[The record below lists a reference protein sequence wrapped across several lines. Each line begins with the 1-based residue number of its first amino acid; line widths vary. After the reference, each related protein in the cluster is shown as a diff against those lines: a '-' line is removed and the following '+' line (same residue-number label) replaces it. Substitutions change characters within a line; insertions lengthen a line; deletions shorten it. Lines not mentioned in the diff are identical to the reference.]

1 MSLLTTLDSTFWLAG
16 PVLDPATPF
25 LHHIPVLKSL
35 AARINTLWT
44 QYQSQSHRSNDDQ
57 AQQANDYPKTQE
69 LLAMSMILAL
79 RFSRVVLLQ
88 LPTHPRYQ
96 NRVHAA
102 VLRPLVQEASK
113 FLVQV
118 EQYKADEDLSLL
130 APQVAESTEVPC
142 ESDRYNNRTELSVSV
157 VVSSDLVPETT
168 VENSGAKDT
177 HRSDV
182 TNIETNSQL
191 HQLSLPKPSP
201 SLVNPGGATAQLNV
215 ATQIG
220 TIPHPV
226 SPAPMETNESPSAED
241 TPSPPLS
248 KSIDDQATKRDTL
261 QMLVSLASLST
272 LGGRQGGPSAS
283 QSDKDLSFPRRLSAV
298 SDTHE
303 PRTTLEALRSSPIIS
318 PTATRPSC
326 LRSAVERQSSIRR
339 GLEDDPYL
347 ITSSTAKL
355 ESAIREANRLIERGR
370 RRSGSTTPCI
380 TSPSPS
386 SNQPLFNS
394 LPILS
399 SSLRPQIS
407 PAELDADDMARKIAD
422 AEYMSAM
429 RVEWDIAREIAD
441 RTGVFPKTKIT
452 TSLSSSVKQ
461 EPRVAIEPVNDMIV
475 RRSYSAAAAESSELP
490 FAPKKAIS
498 RTARTTIEC
507 KPKVSFAESA
517 SAYSVRSRTSLS
529 ASTASA
535 ATRSLSSPSSPHVPS
550 FGASLSA
557 SSLPLLSSSSPKASS
572 HFEASLA
579 TPAKAP
585 RIHRL
590 CMEPVLET
598 PSLKKSPREQ
608 GTTGRMASSS
618 ASTIESARTR
628 ARQGSVSSLISTFEK
643 KCASSETSKDLP
655 RRSYSAST
663 LPLRPRP
670 VSNYASLGSMPTPST
685 VVAPRTITV
694 LAPVSAMARPLPTP
708 PVRTPRVDSQKRHSP
723 YQGEFQTLYKT
734 RSVPAPILTPSLDN
748 DTDSVLSDIYDDG
761 DETVDLIRV
770 ATQSSVASSSTY
782 LSLRSTSV
790 PSAMETP
797 GDGGLD
803 KVEDDADASE
813 ESEGPLQFLDVPD
826 PLDLDEWIKNR
837 TMTPLSHELSTSSS
851 VKSKLETSEQ
861 HEEVEGSD
869 DGDDDDEPLGN
880 HPSRRARSMP
890 SRRSTSGSTSSVTG
904 DLDDDV
910 VALAPPSPSFIAP
923 FTMAQSRSPV
933 RMDSPIQDS
942 SYRWR
947 TPGSGSM
954 DRAPSGRGFLKLK
967 SNMSLASTSTRSL
980 QRFEQ
985 GEDEAGEEKRSSP
998 DASLSPSHTHMSRL
1012 DSIRTRNAS
1021 GTVRSSSLESM
1032 NVRDAKVY
1040 LQRYRQ

>member
-1 MSLLTTLDSTFWLAG
+1 MSPLTTLDSTFWLAG
-16 PVLDPATPF
+16 PVILDPATPF

-44 QYQSQSHRSNDDQ
+44 QYQSQGHPNNDDQ

-88 LPTHPRYQ
+88 LPTHPRYR

-118 EQYKADEDLSLL
+118 EQYKADGDVSLL
-130 APQVAESTEVPC
+130 APQMAESAEVPC
-142 ESDRYNNRTELSVSV
+142 ESDRYENSTELPV

-168 VENSGAKDT
+168 VENSGAEDT

-182 TNIETNSQL
+182 TDIETNSQL
-191 HQLSLPKPSP
+191 QQVPLPKPSP
-201 SLVNPGGATAQLNV
+201 SSVNPGGAAAQLNI

-220 TIPHPV
+220 TLPHPA
-226 SPAPMETNESPSAED
+226 SPAPMEAKEESPSVED

-248 KSIDDQATKRDTL
+248 KSIDDQATERDTL
-261 QMLVSLASLST
+261 QTLVSLASLST

-283 QSDKDLSFPRRLSAV
+283 HSNKDLSSPKSLSAV

-303 PRTTLEALRSSPIIS
+303 PRTILEALRSSPTMS
-318 PTATRPSC
+318 PTATRPSY

-339 GLEDDPYL
+339 GLEEDPYV

-370 RRSGSTTPCI
+370 RRFGSTTPCT
-380 TSPSPS
+380 TSSSPS
-386 SNQPLFNS
+386 SSQPCFNS

-399 SSLRPQIS
+399 SSFRPQIS
-407 PAELDADDMARKIAD
+407 PAELDADEMARKIAD

-441 RTGVFPKTKIT
+441 CTDVFPKAKIT
-452 TSLSSSVKQ
+452 TNLSSSVEQ
-461 EPRVAIEPVNDMIV
+461 EPRVAIEPVNDTIV
-475 RRSYSAAAAESSELP
+475 RRSYSAAAAESSERP
-490 FAPKKAIS
+490 FAPKKASS
-498 RTARTTIEC
+498 RSARTTIAS

-517 SAYSVRSRTSLS
+517 SAYSVRSRTNLYT
-529 ASTASA
+529 STASA
-535 ATRSLSSPSSPHVPS
+535 ATPSLSSPSSPYVPY
-550 FGASLSA
+550 FGVSLSA
-557 SSLPLLSSSSPKASS
+557 SSLPLLSSSSLKASS
-572 HFEASLA
+572 HFEASLV

-590 CMEPVLET
+590 CMEPVLEK
-598 PSLKKSPREQ
+598 PSLKKSPWEQ
-608 GTTGRMASSS
+608 GTTRRTASSS
-618 ASTIESARTR
+618 ASTTESARPR

-643 KCASSETSKDLP
+643 KCESSETSKDPP
-655 RRSYSAST
+655 RRLYSAST

-670 VSNYASLGSMPTPST
+670 VSSYASFGSMPSPST
-685 VVAPRTITV
+685 VFAPRTVTV
-694 LAPVSAMARPLPTP
+694 LAPVSAMTRPLPTP
-708 PVRTPRVDSQKRHSP
+708 PVRTPRVDPQNRHSS
-723 YQGEFQTLYKT
+723 YLGEFQTLDKT
-734 RSVPAPILTPSLDN
+734 RPVPAPILTPSLDN

-782 LSLRSTSV
+782 LRLRSANV
-790 PSAMETP
+790 PSTMETP
-797 GDGGLD
+797 EDGGLD

-813 ESEGPLQFLDVPD
+813 ESEGSLQFLDVPD
-826 PLDLDEWIKNR
+826 PLDSDEWIKNR
-837 TMTPLSHELSTSSS
+837 TMTPLSREISTSGS
-851 VKSKLETSEQ
+851 VKSTSETSEQ
-861 HEEVEGSD
+861 QEKVEED
-869 DGDDDDEPLGN
+869 DDDDEPLGN
-880 HPSRRARSMP
+880 HPSQHARSML

-910 VALAPPSPSFIAP
+910 VALAPPSPAFTAP
-923 FTMAQSRSPV
+923 VTLAQSRPPV
-933 RMDSPIQDS
+933 RMNSPIQDS
-942 SYRWR
+942 SYSWR

-954 DRAPSGRGFLKLK
+954 DRAPSGRGFLKLN
-967 SNMSLASTSTRSL
+967 SNTSLASISTRSL

-985 GEDEAGEEKRSSP
+985 GEEEEGEEKMSSP
-998 DASLSPSHTHMSRL
+998 DASWSQSHTVTSRL

-1032 NVRDAKVY
+1032 NVKDAKGY
-1040 LQRYRQ
+1040 LRRYRR